1 MAGAPCSIRVVGDYR
16 PANYTF
22 IYSENI
28 IMSNIVAAVGIW
40 FYSQSTNRYLYLMRN
55 DPKHPDSFGLPGGKI
70 EPGESIMAAMVREC
84 EEELGSMPDYVK
96 LMPLEKFTSA
106 DGGFEYN
113 TFFCITETEFTPVL
127 NDEHS
132 GYAWIDSGTWPKP
145 LHPGLWSTI
154 NFSAVQ
160 QKISIIQQQLQTSQ

>member
-1 MAGAPCSIRVVGDYR
+1 
-16 PANYTF
+16 
-22 IYSENI
+22 
-28 IMSNIVAAVGIW
+28 MSNIVSAVGIW
-40 FYSQSTNRYLYLMRN
+40 FYSQSTNRYLYLLRD
-55 DPKHPDSFGLPGGKI
+55 DPKHPDSWGLAGGKI
-70 EPGESIMAAMVREC
+70 EQGESIMAAMVREC
-84 EEELGSMPDYVK
+84 EEELGSMPKYVK
-96 LMPLEKFTSA
+96 LIPLEKFTSA

-154 NFSAVQ
+154 NFAAVRD
-160 QKISIIQQQLQTSQ
+160 KISIIQQQLQTSQ